1 MPGTERNATNPDAA
15 VGAPNVLTEIRGR
28 VLLVT
33 LNRPDSLNAML
44 ADAGGLLRD
53 AVDMAAKDAAI
64 GAVVV
69 TGAGRAFSA
78 GGDIALMEKVMS
90 AGAKWENFSGVVTG
104 GREFALAVRACP
116 KPVIAAV
123 NGAAAGGGMGLAL
136 SCDIR
141 WASEKA
147 KFSQGFAKIGLHPD
161 WGSVYVLPRLV
172 GVSRALEM
180 MWTGDPID
188 AAEALRLGI
197 VSRVL
202 PPEQL
207 LPETLAFAERLAQ
220 GARFALSEIKR
231 SALASLTLSLEGALE
246 REIDAQ
252 ERCWNTRD
260 AREGIDA
267 FIEKRAPKFE
277 GR

>member
-1 MPGTERNATNPDAA
+1 MPNANAADSNAPHVVTER
-15 VGAPNVLTEIRGR
+15 RGR

-33 LNRPDSLNAML
+33 LNRPDSLNALVEDMGRL
-44 ADAGGLLRD
+44 VSDAIRNAGTDAG
-53 AVDMAAKDAAI
+53 I
-64 GAVVV
+64 GAIVL
-69 TGAGRAFSA
+69 TGAGRGFSS
-78 GGDIALMEKVMS
+78 GGDIALMESVMS
-90 AGAKWENFSGVVTG
+90 AGAHWNDFKGVVTG
-104 GREFALAVRACP
+104 GRDIALAIRSCP

-147 KFSQGFAKIGLHPD
+147 KFAQSFVKIGLHPD
-161 WGSVYVLPRLV
+161 WGSLYALPRLV
-172 GVSRALEM
+172 GTARALEM

-188 AAEALRLGI
+188 STEALRLGI

-202 PPEQL
+202 PVEQL
-207 LPETLAFAERLAQ
+207 LPETLAFATRLAE
-220 GARFALSEIKR
+220 GAGFAMAEIKR
-231 SALASLTLSLEGALE
+231 SAQAAFTLSLEGALE

-252 ERCWNTRD
+252 ERCWNSRD
-260 AREGIDA
+260 AKEGIRS
-267 FIEKRAPKFE
+267 FLEKRPPKFE

>member
-1 MPGTERNATNPDAA
+1 MS
-15 VGAPNVLTEIRGR
+15 NVLTEIRGR

-33 LNRPDSLNAML
+33 LNRPDSLNSML

-53 AVDMAAKDAAI
+53 AVERAAKDPAI

-69 TGAGRAFSA
+69 TGAGRAFCA
-78 GGDIALMEKVMS
+78 GGDIPLMGSVM
-90 AGAKWENFSGVVTG
+90 ATGAKWENFSGVVTG

-141 WASEKA
+141 WASETA
-147 KFSQGFAKIGLHPD
+147 KFSQGFAKLGLHPD
-161 WGSVYVLPRLV
+161 WGSVYALPRLI

-180 MWTGDPID
+180 MWTGDAID

-207 LPETLAFAERLAQ
+207 LSETLAFGERLAN
-220 GARFALSEIKR
+220 GAGFALAEIKR

-252 ERCWNTRD
+252 ERCWNSRD
-260 AREGIDA
+260 AKEGIGA
-267 FIEKRAPKFE
+267 FLEKRAPKFE